1 MPVEFSIALAVEH
14 DFMTKQILPP
24 LKNET
29 YVIALNNVSF
39 RTRGHILYGVANVQ
53 QCA

>member
-14 DFMTKQILPP
+14 GFLTKQILLP

-29 YVIALNNVSF
+29 YIIALNNVSF
-39 RTRGHILYGVANVQ
+39 RIRGHILYGVANIQ